1 MKKPQ
6 KPASPIEGEGSY
18 TGTRKYNAELEQ
30 WVKSGPI
37 EESAKAASRA
47 IDGPEGQELRQA
59 EQIGRSGP
67 KSKLA
72 SKPKASK

>member
-6 KPASPIEGEGSY
+6 KPAGPIEGEGSY

-30 WVKSGPI
+30 WVKSGRV
-37 EESAKAASRA
+37 EESAKAASQA
-47 IDGPEGQELRQA
+47 IDGPEGQELRRA

-67 KSKLA
+67 KSKSVSKPSA
-72 SKPKASK
+72 SK

>member
-6 KPASPIEGEGSY
+6 KSAGSIEGEGTY
-18 TGTRKYNAELEQ
+18 TGTRKYNAELQQ
-30 WVKSGPI
+30 WVTSGHV

-47 IDGPEGQELRQA
+47 VDGPEGRELRRA

-67 KSKLA
+67 KSQSA
-72 SKPKASK
+72 SKKASK